1 MAGAKRR
8 RDHRQD
14 VGQLRVE
21 SLAAALSRELQR
33 CERRHEAGKH
43 QEYRE
48 ERACADDRPCRRGQE
63 GACERQVGEMTEPQP
78 EARAL
83 HLSAKSTRARQ
94 LVERLF
100 GPGDETVEPLPGRRL
115 ARRLFT
121 HYQVR
126 LQQLRDRRAPEPPDQ
141 DDAGGAKQRSR
152 ERDQRRGAARTV
164 GEP

>member
-1 MAGAKRR
+1 
-8 RDHRQD
+8 
-14 VGQLRVE
+14 
-21 SLAAALSRELQR
+21 
-33 CERRHEAGKH
+33 
-43 QEYRE
+43 
-48 ERACADDRPCRRGQE
+48 
-63 GACERQVGEMTEPQP
+63 MTEPQP

-94 LVERLF
+94 LVERLL
-100 GPGDETVEPLPGRRL
+100 GPGDETVEPLPGPRL

-152 ERDQRRGAARTV
+152 QRDQGGGAARAV
-164 GEP
+164 GEPCRDPGEQTMLVVRHVRVEPGRVSSGPQLEREPITRPCAA